1 METGMIARMVCGLC
15 AIVMFAG
22 TAAASGSTTKSA
34 SRNDP
39 DKIVCRLS
47 NDTGSRLGRVRV
59 CKTNAQ
65 WAEMRRQT
73 KETIDRI
80 QNNRSAN
87 LN

>member
-1 METGMIARMVCGLC
+1 MITRMVCGLC
-15 AIVMFAG
+15 AFFMVAG
-22 TAAASGSTTKSA
+22 TAAASESASKSA
-34 SRNDP
+34 PKSDP
-39 DKIVCRLS
+39 DKVVCRLS

-73 KETIDRI
+73 KESIDRI
-80 QNNRSAN
+80 QNNRSAD

>member
-1 METGMIARMVCGLC
+1 MIARMICGLC
-15 AIVMFAG
+15 AVALCAG
-22 TAAASGSTTKSA
+22 TAAASESSSKTAGKG
-34 SRNDP
+34 DP
-39 DKIVCRLS
+39 DKVVCRVS
-47 NDTGSRLGRVRV
+47 QDTGSRLGKIRV

-73 KETIDRI
+73 QETIDRI

>member
-1 METGMIARMVCGLC
+1 MVCGLC
-15 AIVMFAG
+15 AVFMLAG
-22 TAAASGSTTKSA
+22 TAAANESASKSA
-34 SRNDP
+34 PKSDP
-39 DKIVCRLS
+39 DKVVCRLS

-73 KETIDRI
+73 RETIDRI
-80 QNNRSAN
+80 QNNRSAD

>member
-1 METGMIARMVCGLC
+1 MIARMICGLC
-15 AIVMFAG
+15 AVVMLAG
-22 TAAASGSTTKSA
+22 TATASESTSKSA
-34 SRNDP
+34 PKSDAE
-39 DKIVCRLS
+39 KIVCRVS
-47 NDTGSRLGRVRV
+47 NDTGSRLGRIRV

-73 KETIDRI
+73 QETIDHI

>member
-1 METGMIARMVCGLC
+1 MIARMVCGLC
-15 AIVMFAG
+15 ALFMLAG
-22 TAAASGSTTKSA
+22 TAAASESASKSA
-34 SRNDP
+34 PKSDP
-39 DKIVCRLS
+39 DKVVCRLS

-73 KETIDRI
+73 KESIDRI
-80 QNNRSAN
+80 QSNRSAD

>member
-1 METGMIARMVCGLC
+1 ML
-15 AIVMFAG
+15 AG
-22 TAAASGSTTKSA
+22 TAAASESTSKSA
-34 SRNDP
+34 PKSDA
-39 DKIVCRLS
+39 DKIVCRIS
-47 NDTGSRLGRVRV
+47 KDTGSRLGRIRV

-73 KETIDRI
+73 QETIDHI